1 MVERYI
7 QDTNK
12 EYFRGCF
19 MEEDSIESLTSRSF
33 AIPAT
38 LMQVW
43 SILFQEYEI
52 VRRPDIPFNVFYLPY
67 I

>member
-1 MVERYI
+1 
-7 QDTNK
+7 
-12 EYFRGCF
+12 
-19 MEEDSIESLTSRSF
+19 MEENSIESLTSRSF
-33 AIPAT
+33 AITAA

-52 VRRPDIPFNVFYLPY
+52 VRCPDIPFNVFYLPY

>member
-1 MVERYI
+1 
-7 QDTNK
+7 
-12 EYFRGCF
+12 
-19 MEEDSIESLTSRSF
+19 MEENSIESLTSRSF
-33 AIPAT
+33 AITAA
-38 LMQVW
+38 LMQVC

>member
-1 MVERYI
+1 MVEHYT
-7 QDTNK
+7 QNTK
-12 EYFRGCF
+12 EEYFRGCF
-19 MEEDSIESLTSRSF
+19 MEENSIESLTSRSF
-33 AIPAT
+33 AITAA
-38 LMQVW
+38 LMQVC